1 MGVSELSLR
10 TQQILKKGFLFR
22 LPLEGK
28 LSAKQTD
35 EVKVRLS
42 ATSSS
47 TLRVFRFASALRATF
62 SSRRRLN
69 KLSV

>member
-10 TQQILKKGFLFR
+10 TQQLLKNEFLFRLR

-35 EVKVRLS
+35 EVKK
-42 ATSSS
+42 
-47 TLRVFRFASALRATF
+47 RV
-62 SSRRRLN
+62 
-69 KLSV
+69 K

>member
-1 MGVSELSLR
+1 MGVSELSLI
-10 TQQILKKGFLFR
+10 TQQNLKNELLLR

-35 EVKVRLS
+35 EVKVKLIP
-42 ATSSS
+42 TSSS

-62 SSRRRLN
+62 SSRRRQKN
-69 KLSV
+69 